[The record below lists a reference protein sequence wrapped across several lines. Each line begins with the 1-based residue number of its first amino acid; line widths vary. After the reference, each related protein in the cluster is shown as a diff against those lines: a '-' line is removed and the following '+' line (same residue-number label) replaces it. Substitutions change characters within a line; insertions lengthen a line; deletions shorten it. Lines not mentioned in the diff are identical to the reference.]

1 MQQLN
6 DLYVSGLEI
15 SQVYP
20 LFCVLAGALVVLLVS
35 AFYPRP
41 KMWLCGA
48 LSVAFLA
55 ADLYFVLSNTGAI
68 YAPKQSFFGLVFV
81 SGVAYLAQI
90 LILLSSVFFI
100 LLSLTQNST
109 KEFQRGEYYAIWL
122 FVIAGLQCMVS
133 STNIVV
139 ILLGLEISSLGIYGL
154 IALSGGKNS
163 TEAAIKYF
171 TMGAYASAFFVFGA
185 AFLYLGIGSLDLL
198 VLKSYSIHTTIG
210 FVLMF
215 CGLGVKL
222 SAVPFHTWTPDAY
235 EGSNAIMAGFMSIA
249 PKIAAFVVAFYLFN
263 LTSKPAI
270 ELSDQS
276 RFPEVLLFIIVVLTM
291 SVPNLL
297 ALVQKD
303 VKRMLG
309 YSSISHAGF
318 LLSGVLIGGLEGLSS
333 LFAYWV
339 WFMFANIGAFGM
351 LWLLRDSKDTQD
363 YAISRFSG
371 LAHRSLIS
379 AVSLGIFMFA
389 LAGIPPLS
397 VFWGKF
403 ILIKLSID
411 SGYSALAIIMAI
423 NSAIAAFYYLRVVV
437 ASFLHDST
445 QHTLSPQKSVFGVA
459 IVAICVFY
467 VSLCVLM
474 AQNLLDSIQWCVL
487 LYQ

>member
-35 AFYPRP
+35 AFYTRP
-41 KMWLCGA
+41 KMWLCGV
-48 LSVAFLA
+48 LSVAFLV
-55 ADLYFVLSNTGAI
+55 ADLYFVLSNTGVI
-68 YAPKQSFFGLVFV
+68 YQPKRIFFGLLLV

-90 LILLSSVFFI
+90 LILLSSVLFI
-100 LLSLTQNST
+100 LLSLAQNST

-139 ILLGLEISSLGIYGL
+139 ILLGLEISSLGVYGL

-171 TMGAYASAFFVFGA
+171 TMGAYASAFLVFGA
-185 AFLYLGIGSLDLL
+185 AFLYLGTGSLDLL
-198 VLKSYSIHTTIG
+198 ASNTFSIHIIIG

-235 EGSNAIMAGFMSIA
+235 EGSSAIMAGFMSIA
-249 PKIAAFVVAFYLFN
+249 PKIAAFVVAFYLLN
-263 LTSKPAI
+263 LTI
-270 ELSDQS
+270 EVSDQS
-276 RFPEVLLFIIVVLTM
+276 RFPQVLLFIIVVFTM

-379 AVSLGIFMFA
+379 AISLGIFMFA

-411 SGYSALAIIMAI
+411 SGLSVLAIVMAI

-437 ASFLHDST
+437 VSFLHDST
-445 QHTLSPQKSVFGVA
+445 PHTLSPQKSVFGVA

-467 VSLCVLM
+467 VSLCALM

-487 LYQ
+487 LYQYQ